1 VPPFEELIG
10 ARPFVAHVCGC
21 AQFALGTP
29 AVRSSHTI
37 RNVPATTRRGTM
49 IKSLALVLP
58 IILAALAATGA
69 QAAQNDKLT
78 GMPVNPDLSYS
89 NPSTQSV
96 CSTQVH
102 LAIYTPRPFYIL
114 RRHVSLKT
122 VSAWYAS
129 HLRGFTQIHGA
140 ISGRPTEAFMNADG
154 TISVQLVANSP
165 QTGVYAATY
174 SRNAK
179 FQTMSNL
186 TTWLAGSA
194 GMCH

>member
-1 VPPFEELIG
+1 MFKPL
-10 ARPFVAHVCGC
+10 AHV
-21 AQFALGTP
+21 F
-29 AVRSSHTI
+29 
-37 RNVPATTRRGTM
+37 
-49 IKSLALVLP
+49 P

-69 QAAQNDKLT
+69 QAAQTDKLT
-78 GMPVNPDLSYS
+78 GLPVNPDLTYS
-89 NPSTQSV
+89 DLQTTTV

-102 LAIYTPRPFYIL
+102 TANYTA
-114 RRHVSLKT
+114 RRSEPIKT